1 VVVASDVSH
10 FYENMESGRPVTTA
24 FHVGQMLEGFDRL
37 FALAPTRAHI
47 VPGHDPEVMRRYPA
61 PWPELEGIV
70 VRLDVAPNQ
79 GSQPGITWRT
89 ACLVRYCWRTPQP
102 PPCGD
107 PRRCPSGSTWCSL
120 MPSQRGDAA
129 IMASNRLCGGRRS
142 RYENAR

>member
-10 FYENMESGRPVTTA
+10 FYENMESGRPFTTA

-89 ACLVRYCWRTPQP
+89 ACGSLLLAYATASALWRSSPMPVRFDMVLAHAKPA
-102 PPCGD
+102 
-107 PRRCPSGSTWCSL
+107 RRCSDNGVEPALWRPAL
-120 MPSQRGDAA
+120 A
-129 IMASNRLCGGRRS
+129 L
-142 RYENAR
+142 